1 MPTVPEATDSPT
13 GSRGLD
19 TNVLVRYLVAD
30 DAEQH
35 RAAAALVDSFT
46 PEAPGLVHPVALV
59 ELVWV
64 LQSAYSVPRR
74 DIVRALRLV
83 LDVRSLRVL
92 DEQSVRR
99 AVELYGLGIQ
109 EDHPAADFADCLLA
123 AAYEAEGAGLVT
135 FDRLASR
142 LPSAQ
147 RIRSGAA

>member
-1 MPTVPEATDSPT
+1 MSEKRDPMI
-13 GSRGLD
+13 GGRGLD

-35 RAAAALVDSFT
+35 RAAAALIDSFA
-46 PEAPGLVHPVALV
+46 PDAPGLVHPVALV

-64 LQSAYSVPRR
+64 LQSAYSIPRA

-92 DEQSVRR
+92 DEASVRR
-99 AVELYGLGIQ
+99 AVGLYEAGSAEGN
-109 EDHPAADFADCLLA
+109 PAADFADCLLA
-123 AAYEAEGAGLVT
+123 AAYEAEGSVLVT

-142 LPSAQ
+142 LP
-147 RIRSGAA
+147 GAERLELEG